1 MKKMIYAATVTLAC
15 LSTIPLILLSTSLHS
30 TAYAAETTCEFMPSS
45 AATGDFIQQEID
57 AIAHCNAAKDSTS
70 LAETVHLTK
79 STSSHL
85 DNTNTRDTQEV
96 QDENRLF
103 CPAIPHGTTA
113 EDFQYR
119 AALER
124 CKYGS

>member
-1 MKKMIYAATVTLAC
+1 MENE
-15 LSTIPLILLSTSLHS
+15 LHS

-57 AIAHCNAAKDSTS
+57 SIAHCNAVQS
-70 LAETVHLTK
+70 
-79 STSSHL
+79 STSSPQTVHMTKSMRSNSAHI
-85 DNTNTRDTQEV
+85 NTLKTQEV
-96 QDENRLF
+96 QDENRQF
-103 CPAIPHGTTA
+103 CRGIPQGTTA

-119 AALER
+119 TALER

>member
-1 MKKMIYAATVTLAC
+1 MKKMIYAATITLAC
-15 LSTIPLILLSTSLHS
+15 LSTIPATLISTSLHS

-57 AIAHCNAAKDSTS
+57 SIAHCNAVQSSTS
-70 LAETVHLTK
+70 SPETVHMTK
-79 STSSHL
+79 SMRSNPAHI
-85 DNTNTRDTQEV
+85 NTLNTQEV

-103 CPAIPHGTTA
+103 CPGIPQGTTA

-119 AALER
+119 TALER

>member
-1 MKKMIYAATVTLAC
+1 MKKMIYAATITLSC
-15 LSTIPLILLSTSLHS
+15 LSTIPVTLISTSLHS
-30 TAYAAETTCEFMPSS
+30 TAYAAEATCEFMPSS

-57 AIAHCNAAKDSTS
+57 SIAHCNAVQSSTS
-70 LAETVHLTK
+70 SPETVHMTK
-79 STSSHL
+79 SMRS
-85 DNTNTRDTQEV
+85 NPGRINIWNTQEV

-103 CPAIPHGTTA
+103 CPGIPQGSTA

-119 AALER
+119 SALER